1 MAIAAPLNTLVI
13 FDSPQFFITFQHE
26 LSANNINLGACLLH
40 DQDSLQKALENAWDI
55 VLRPLHPDESGL
67 AQWRQQSQARD
78 RLHRVL
84 DASPDIV
91 FMLTLDGKLLYSN
104 EACRVQF
111 GLDRASRQQRH
122 CSTFCRRNLPTTH
135 IHRFCPCWQ
144 RRNQTGDVLIDSI
157 NPSQPESIL
166 SLVCFFTS
174 GTCGFATV
182 SVVCRARYITAKAA
196 GKGTAAP
203 EQPTTN

>member
-26 LSANNINLGACLLH
+26 LSANNINLGACLR
-40 DQDSLQKALENAWDI
+40 QDSARPNAWDI

-91 FMLTLDGKLLYSN
+91 FMLTLDGKLLYN
-104 EACRVQF
+104 VKPVGEAIRT
-111 GLDRASRQQRH
+111 GPRH
-122 CSTFCRRNLPTTH
+122 TPDSSVTARHSAAEIFPATPLP
-135 IHRFCPCWQ
+135 RFCPC
-144 RRNQTGDVLIDSI
+144 
-157 NPSQPESIL
+157 
-166 SLVCFFTS
+166 
-174 GTCGFATV
+174 
-182 SVVCRARYITAKAA
+182 
-196 GKGTAAP
+196 
-203 EQPTTN
+203 